1 MKLQRTALALALSAA
16 GTFGIAIASPAT
28 AHAASV
34 QQSAPG
40 TPGAAN
46 CIGQTT
52 AYVTQGN
59 PNGYVAAQGIG
70 NVAAA
75 NPGASVKDV
84 NNLIAAFC
92 AG

>member
-1 MKLQRTALALALSAA
+1 MRIQRSALALALSLA
-16 GTFGIAIASPAT
+16 GTLGFALASPAT
-28 AHAASV
+28 AHAVSV
-34 QQSAPG
+34 QQSTLGIPG
-40 TPGAAN
+40 TPN

-75 NPGASVKDV
+75 NPGATVKDV
-84 NNLIAAFC
+84 NNLIAAYC

>member
-1 MKLQRTALALALSAA
+1 MRIQRSAAALALSLAA
-16 GTFGIAIASPAT
+16 SFGIAMASPAT

-34 QQSAPG
+34 QQSTPG

-46 CIGQTT
+46 CFGQTT

-59 PNGYVAAQGIG
+59 PTGFLTANGIG
-70 NVAAA
+70 NVAAV
-75 NPGASVKDV
+75 NGATVKDV
-84 NNLIAAFC
+84 NNLIAAYC